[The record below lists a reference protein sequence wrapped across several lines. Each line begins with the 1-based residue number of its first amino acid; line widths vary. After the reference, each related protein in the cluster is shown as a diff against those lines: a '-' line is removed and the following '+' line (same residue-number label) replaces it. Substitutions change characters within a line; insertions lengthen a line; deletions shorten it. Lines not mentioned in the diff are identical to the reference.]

1 MVGWFV
7 RLRPIAASKRG
18 GKSRRLGDVEYGI
31 MGGRLHNRREVGKV
45 MTADLISLAIICA
58 ISFLCPVLSQII
70 PGRPIPETV
79 FLLAGGMVAGPRLL
93 GLMGTDNAISLLSDL
108 GLGFLFLLAGYE
120 IDPKNLKGREG
131 KRGLI
136 TWFATLA
143 LAFAVVWLWPAFSV
157 TSVSGMAVTIA
168 LTTTAIGTLLPI
180 LQENGVFGSRLGN
193 AVLNYGTWGEV
204 MPVIAMTLLLS
215 SRSRWE
221 TMAVLGAFLA
231 IAVAAAVLPKWARK
245 AGSKLFALIERNANT
260 NSQMLVRTVVLLLIV
275 LVTVSSVFKL
285 DIVLG
290 AFAAGFVL
298 RYVVPEGNEVMEEK
312 LQSMG
317 FGLFIPVFFICSG
330 AEIDISA
337 VFSNPALLVLFIV
350 LLLLVR
356 AVPIFVSMSLDE
368 ETRHWAAASRLTVA
382 IYCTTALP
390 LIVAVTSIAV
400 SAQAMS
406 VEVASVLIAAGAITV
421 LVMPLL
427 ASVALRTVTARP
439 INAAKEIA
447 DHPRQF
453 AGILREHHRHSRETW
468 RSHTRTV
475 PEKRQDSA
483 DNSRPKPS

>member
-1 MVGWFV
+1 
-7 RLRPIAASKRG
+7 
-18 GKSRRLGDVEYGI
+18 
-31 MGGRLHNRREVGKV
+31 
-45 MTADLISLAIICA
+45 MTMDLISLAIICA
-58 ISFLCPVLSQII
+58 ISFACPVLAQII

-79 FLLAGGMVAGPRLL
+79 FLLVGGMLAGPQLL

-120 IDPKNLKGREG
+120 INPQNLKGHEG
-131 KRGLI
+131 KRGLA
-136 TWFATLA
+136 TWFATFG
-143 LAFAVVWLWPAFSV
+143 LAFVVVWLWPQFSV
-157 TSVSGMAVTIA
+157 TSISGLAVIIA

-180 LQENGVFGSRLGN
+180 LQENGVFGSRLGD

-215 SRSRWE
+215 SRARWE

-231 IAVAAAVLPKWARK
+231 IAVAAAVLPKWARR

-260 NSQMLVRTVVLLLIV
+260 NSQMLVRAVVLLLIV
-275 LVTVSSVFKL
+275 LVALSSVFRL

-298 RYVVPEGNEVMEEK
+298 RYVVPEGNKLMEKK
-312 LQSMG
+312 LQSIG
-317 FGLFIPVFFICSG
+317 FGFFIPVFFICSG
-330 AEIDISA
+330 AEIDVSA
-337 VFSNPALLVLFIV
+337 VFSNPALLVFFIV

-356 AVPIFVSMSLDE
+356 AVPIYVAMTVDQ
-368 ETRHWAAASRLTVA
+368 ETRHWVPASRLTVA

-406 VEVASVLIAAGAITV
+406 IEVSSVLIAAGAITV

-427 ASVALRTVTARP
+427 ASLVLRTVTAHP
-439 INAAKEIA
+439 IYAAKEIA
-447 DHPRQF
+447 NRPRDV
-453 AGILREHHRHSRETW
+453 AGILREHYRESRENW
-468 RSHTRTV
+468 LHHTHTV
-475 PEKRQDSA
+475 PGKPGEGGAGDK
-483 DNSRPKPS
+483 PKTP